1 MTARM
6 AELVDAIDS
15 KSIFR
20 KKVSVQV
27 RVRAPSFNIT
37 NFNWFLFYKKV

>member
-1 MTARM
+1 M

-20 KKVSVQV
+20 KGVSVQV
-27 RVRAPSFNIT
+27 RVQAP
-37 NFNWFLFYKKV
+37 LRLKVALLSDLL

>member
-1 MTARM
+1 MNCIRDIIYLLFARM

-20 KKVSVQV
+20 EKVSVQV
-27 RVRAPSFNIT
+27 RIRAPNLRVI
-37 NFNWFLFYKKV
+37 